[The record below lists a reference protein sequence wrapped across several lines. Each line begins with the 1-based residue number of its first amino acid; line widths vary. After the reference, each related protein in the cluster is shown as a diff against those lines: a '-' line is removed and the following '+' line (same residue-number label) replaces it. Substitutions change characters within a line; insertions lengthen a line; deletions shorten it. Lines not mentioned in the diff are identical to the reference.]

1 MRPNLCALGVI
12 ALLLSTLSYREPAWA
27 EGPPTPGAPG
37 APPDRPPITLPHP
50 ESYTLPNGM
59 RVVMDEDHRAP
70 FVGIAIALPTGPLN
84 DPAGRAG
91 MSNLTGRLLRYAETR
106 HISRNDRDALFRSL
120 DLSPFYPEVET
131 EPELTMLKLTVPSR
145 ALPLAMWLESD
156 RLGFFADG
164 IQEDIT
170 GDVLAEMDR
179 DASRTSA
186 QPYGAVVERSI
197 EAAFGVA
204 HPYGQ
209 LFKPASET
217 LSSVTPAEL
226 RAHIGRH
233 YGPDQ
238 VVLSLSGD
246 FQPTPTKEIVAR
258 YFGSLAGAPR
268 HADAAAAEGQ
278 VDGERRLTMEAD
290 VEWPMI
296 VLIWRTPRYLDD
308 RDLILDLAGEIL
320 FTRLDRLLV
329 RELRVAEGISCWE
342 RSFHQGSAFI
352 VQVRMRKDASA
363 DEIIRRVDGEITRL
377 GAEVSPGELETAKNL
392 MKLGGLRHQLSP
404 VDRAGSIASLMLAGG
419 DTSTLERQ
427 ITFRQ
432 SVDGDRL
439 RAVVRAELPLLRR
452 VITTVKPNPASPKAG
467 RVVGGG

>member
-1 MRPNLCALGVI
+1 M
-12 ALLLSTLSYREPAWA
+12 
-27 EGPPTPGAPG
+27 
-37 APPDRPPITLPHP
+37 
-50 ESYTLPNGM
+50 
-59 RVVMDEDHRAP
+59 
-70 FVGIAIALPTGPLN
+70 
-84 DPAGRAG
+84 
-91 MSNLTGRLLRYAETR
+91 
-106 HISRNDRDALFRSL
+106 
-120 DLSPFYPEVET
+120 
-131 EPELTMLKLTVPSR
+131 
-145 ALPLAMWLESD
+145 
-156 RLGFFADG
+156 
-164 IQEDIT
+164 
-170 GDVLAEMDR
+170 
-179 DASRTSA
+179 
-186 QPYGAVVERSI
+186 
-197 EAAFGVA
+197 A